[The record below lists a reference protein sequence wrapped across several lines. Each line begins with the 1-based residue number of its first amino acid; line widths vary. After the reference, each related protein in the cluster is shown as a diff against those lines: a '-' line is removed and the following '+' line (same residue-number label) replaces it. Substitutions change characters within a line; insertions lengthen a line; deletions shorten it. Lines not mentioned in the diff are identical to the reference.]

1 MRPSAKRVFDIATS
15 AAALVV
21 LAPLMVAIAAL
32 IKVDSPGPVF
42 FRQRRLGRG
51 ARPFVML
58 KFRTMIADA
67 EVMGPGIT
75 VNGDRRVTRMG
86 GLLRRFDL
94 DELPTLVNVLKG
106 DMSIVGPRP
115 EVPQYLAYYTEEQR
129 RVFSVKPGLTDPA
142 TLVFRDESALLVGA
156 DAEQAYVREVLPRK
170 LALSL
175 AYADRQSFL
184 GDMGIIL
191 KTLFV
196 IPFQGKG

>member
-21 LAPLMVAIAAL
+21 LAPLMVAIAVL

-42 FRQRRLGRG
+42 FRQRRLGLG